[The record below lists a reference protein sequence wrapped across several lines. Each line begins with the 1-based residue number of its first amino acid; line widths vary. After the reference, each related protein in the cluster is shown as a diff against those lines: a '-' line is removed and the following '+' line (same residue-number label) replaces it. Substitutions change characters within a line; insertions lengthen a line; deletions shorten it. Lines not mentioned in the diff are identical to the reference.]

1 MVPWARI
8 SLSRLVQPLL
18 PVSVCSYRQANN
30 ESHSTDT
37 QRTARGERTKEADLR
52 NVLGIVNVVITN
64 DHFHSIAP
72 TRDQLFAHVFRVFF
86 LPGPF
91 EYLHFA
97 TNSSAASTQKGKQK
111 FKLHTRNELRHKTQ
125 CNKVF
130 CSDTTLADIVA
141 LPACAAVCCPASDRY
156 LLQLW
161 NRQTDGRTDGQT
173 DSRQMHR
180 PCSSPHFTRAVPK
193 TE

>member
-64 DHFHSIAP
+64 DRFHSSADARPVICARFP
-72 TRDQLFAHVFRVFF
+72 RFF

-97 TNSSAASTQKGKQK
+97 TNSSTASTQKGKQK
-111 FKLHTRNELRHKTQ
+111 FKLHTRNKLRHKTQ

-130 CSDTTLADIVA
+130 CSDTTYADIVA
-141 LPACAAVCCPASDRY
+141 LPVFAAVCCPASDRY

-161 NRQTDGRTDGQT
+161 DGRTDGQT

-180 PCSSPHFTRAVPK
+180 PCSSPHFMRAVPK

>member
-64 DHFHSIAP
+64 DHFHSSADARPVICARFP
-72 TRDQLFAHVFRVFF
+72 RFF

-97 TNSSAASTQKGKQK
+97 TNSSTASTQKGKQK
-111 FKLHTRNELRHKTQ
+111 FELHTRNKLRHKTQ

-130 CSDTTLADIVA
+130 CSDTTWRCPYSLLCAVQQAIDIS
-141 LPACAAVCCPASDRY
+141 CSC
-156 LLQLW
+156 
-161 NRQTDGRTDGQT
+161 GTDGQT
-173 DSRQMHR
+173 DRQTPDR
-180 PCSSPHFTRAVPK
+180 YA
-193 TE
+193 